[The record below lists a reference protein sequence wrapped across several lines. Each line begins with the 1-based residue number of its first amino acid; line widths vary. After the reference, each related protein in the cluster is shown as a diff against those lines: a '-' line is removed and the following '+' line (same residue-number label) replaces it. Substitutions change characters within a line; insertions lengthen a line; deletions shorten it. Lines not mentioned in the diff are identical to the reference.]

1 MSRFVCNTCNKGF
14 TTKYGLQKHSSK
26 KIPCKSEKITKYQ
39 CDKCNLYLSS
49 KRNLDNHIFNH
60 RLDSIKIKNENVEAQ
75 NINLD
80 NLINNDQLEDN
91 LINNDQLEDNIIP
104 NNTIQITVEEYNY
117 FRNQINSL
125 KDEINKLKDENKKL
139 NAIVSTTIN
148 NIDNSVDNSTTN
160 YINNSTNITNNIQ
173 INIIP
178 FHDASINFN
187 DVVSS
192 LKDPN
197 SASYDFSKIFNYD
210 HLNLPKQQN
219 GLNFSQRCKDAK
231 LRKII
236 ANNRKRDISLV
247 SRGFID
253 ILSRHFSR
261 PEYKNIKQITR
272 NMYKLYNGN
281 DTWVLITL
289 DDTKKELHKKVVK
302 SMIDNHVPNSI
313 PLQAENAVNFIKNDY
328 YKNHQ
333 EYSHYHNNEFIAMI
347 KNIK

>member
-60 RLDSIKIKNENVEAQ
+60 RLDSIRINNENVEIQ

-80 NLINNDQLEDN
+80 NLINNDKLEDN

-104 NNTIQITVEEYNY
+104 NTIQITVEEYNY

-148 NIDNSVDNSTTN
+148 NIDNSTTN

-178 FHDASINFN
+178 FCDDLINFN
-187 DVVSS
+187 DIVESF
-192 LKDPN
+192 KDTN

-210 HLNLPKQQN
+210 HLNYPKPQN
-219 GLNFSQRCKDAK
+219 VLNFSQRCKDAK

-236 ANNRKRDISLV
+236 ANNRKKDIPLV

-261 PEYKNIKQITR
+261 PECKNIKHITR

-281 DTWVLITL
+281 NTWILITL

-302 SMIDNHVPNSI
+302 SMIDNELLNFI

-328 YKNHQ
+328 HKNHQ
-333 EYSHYHNNEFIAMI
+333 EYGHYHNNEFIAMI